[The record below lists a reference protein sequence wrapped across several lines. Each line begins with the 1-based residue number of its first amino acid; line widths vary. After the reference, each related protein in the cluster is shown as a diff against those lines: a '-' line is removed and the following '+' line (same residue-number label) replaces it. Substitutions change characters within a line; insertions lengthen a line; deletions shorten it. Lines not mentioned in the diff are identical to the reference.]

1 MSRSPSANATADGS
15 VAPTSAA
22 IDGTKFKASTKLKG
36 EFTRVCARSEGAI
49 VILLVLVAVLWLVVL
64 APSAWRRFSERR
76 GVGSVDHFH
85 HQLELLENAG
95 PKLVTPAYRL
105 HGMRS
110 KVDGGVVPPP
120 PAAASSGP
128 TLVLLRA
135 VNDGESAD
143 IHDVDGAHYERVGV
157 IERPEPTVN
166 PAQTK
171 AGLAAHRRQQA
182 RRRCTLVLRILTVTA
197 IGTGLLGMLPTLRL
211 AWFFTAF
218 TGIAALALVGLISH
232 ARELESQ
239 RRRLRSL
246 ARARYADEPDPA
258 PGAAQAGLPG
268 AWDEDDEMEYEMEY
282 EPQRRAAG
290 GR

>member
-1 MSRSPSANATADGS
+1 
-15 VAPTSAA
+15 
-22 IDGTKFKASTKLKG
+22 
-36 EFTRVCARSEGAI
+36 
-49 VILLVLVAVLWLVVL
+49 VILLVLVAVLWIVVL

-76 GVGSVDHFH
+76 GTGSVDHFH

-105 HGMRS
+105 HGRPA
-110 KVDGGVVPPP
+110 KIDGGVAPPTTS
-120 PAAASSGP
+120 AASSGP

-135 VNDGESAD
+135 VDGGDSAD
-143 IHDVDGAHYERVGV
+143 IHDLDGAHYERVGV

-182 RRRCTLVLRILTVTA
+182 RRRCTLVMRILTVTA
-197 IGTGLLGMLPTLRL
+197 IGTGLLGMFPSFRL

-218 TGIAALALVGLISH
+218 TGIAVLALVGLISH
-232 ARELESQ
+232 AREIEAQ
-239 RRRLRSL
+239 RRRRLRPL
-246 ARARYADEPDPA
+246 AQVRYADEADPYA
-258 PGAAQAGLPG
+258 GAAQAGHPG
-268 AWDEDDEMEYEMEY
+268 AWDQEDEMED